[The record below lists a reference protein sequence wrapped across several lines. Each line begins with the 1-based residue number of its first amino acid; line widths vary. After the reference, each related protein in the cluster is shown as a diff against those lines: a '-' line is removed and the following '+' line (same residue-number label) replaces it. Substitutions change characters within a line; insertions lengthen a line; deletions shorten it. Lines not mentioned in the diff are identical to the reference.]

1 MHVSVHA
8 LLLLSAFGCL
18 AGAVIASRWFQRNF
32 ERPQFLRAAVAAA
45 ATLIIIVNTAA
56 MMWTHAATEMTGVAV
71 GLATLTVLGAIA
83 SHLRIAGEPVRHP
96 RRVLAIGA
104 HPDDLELACGGT
116 LAKFSDSGH
125 EMHTLVM
132 SNGQR
137 GGDASARPGEAV
149 RGGGFMRTSTVQVLD
164 FPDTELGSVA
174 QEMVA
179 AIEGAILRFNPD
191 IVLTHSGNDQ
201 HQDHH
206 AVHLATLRAARQHPS
221 ILCYESPSATRDF
234 NPSVY
239 IDIDDYVEVK
249 VHAVSLHRNQAGKP
263 YMTPTRVRGVAA
275 FRGAQAKR
283 AYAEAYEPVRLLDSA
298 FGAGS

>member
-8 LLLLSAFGCL
+8 LLLFSAFACL
-18 AGAVIASRWFQRNF
+18 AGAAIAARWFQRNF
-32 ERPQFLRAAVAAA
+32 ERPQWLRTSVAAA
-45 ATLIIIVNTAA
+45 ATLIIIVNGIAVVSHHGA
-56 MMWTHAATEMTGVAV
+56 MEMAGVAL
-71 GLATLTVLGAIA
+71 GLGVLIILGAVA
-83 SHLRIAGEPVRHP
+83 SHLRIEGEPVRHP

-125 EMHTLVM
+125 EVHTLVM

-137 GGDASARPGEAV
+137 GGDAAERPGEAV
-149 RGGGFMRTSTVQVLD
+149 RGGGFMRTSSVQVLD
-164 FPDTELGSVA
+164 FPDTQLASVSS
-174 QEMVA
+174 EMVA
-179 AIEGAILRFNPD
+179 AIEASIRRFNPD

-221 ILCYESPSATRDF
+221 ILCYESPSVTRAF

-239 IDIDDYVEVK
+239 IDIDDYVDVK
-249 VHAVSLHRNQAGKP
+249 VHAVGLHRNQAGKP

-283 AYAEAYEPVRLLDSA
+283 EYAEAYEPVRLLDSA
-298 FGAGS
+298 FGA